1 MHGVHGTHGQV
12 AVKLVEE
19 DCRSGQE
26 KLVHMKKMG
35 ERHVV
40 AFLQSSRAVILERVQ
55 LVTPLLHMLYYFLQ
69 KYHDAYKLIDICLYH
84 QIIHM

>member
-19 DCRSGQE
+19 DFRSGQE
-26 KLVHMKKMG
+26 KLIHMRKMV

-40 AFLQSSRAVILERVQ
+40 AFLQSSRAVILELVQ
-55 LVTPLLHMLYYFLQ
+55 LVNPLLHMLYYFLQ